1 MLKYFSKK
9 DNLSDVLDYMST
21 NVPKLVLLEYN
32 CLIDNRLLKR
42 DDDNDMYVITKLK
55 NFIKDTRTIEFKIFD
70 NKFNTK
76 EIEDGLKVNNLYEI
90 IITQEELGMNFY
102 EKYESVIQASNNI
115 WSIKLDDY
123 KKNNLLY
130 AYISEQYFQNIEIY
144 VLFSTLTDAVSF
156 LLVHS
161 VPDNVKIIVF
171 DIQTRYSP
179 LKDVILNLLKKK

>member
-9 DNLSDVLDYMST
+9 DNLSDVIDYMTSKI
-21 NVPKLVLLEYN
+21 PKIVLLEYN

-42 DDDNDMYVITKLK
+42 DDDNEVYVMQKIKD
-55 NFIKDTRTIEFKIFD
+55 FIKDPRTIEFKIFD
-70 NKFNTK
+70 NKFKVK

-90 IITQEELGMNFY
+90 IITQEELGLDFY
-102 EKYESVIQASNNI
+102 EKFESVIQPSYNI

-144 VLFSTLTDAVSF
+144 VLFSTLTDAISF
-156 LLVHS
+156 LLVHT
-161 VPDNVKIIVF
+161 VPENVKIIVF
-171 DIQTRYSP
+171 DIQTRYSS
-179 LKDVILNLLKKK
+179 LKEPILSILTKK

>member
-1 MLKYFSKK
+1 MLKYFSKR
-9 DNLSDVLDYMST
+9 DNLSDVIDYMST

-42 DDDNDMYVITKLK
+42 DDDNEIYIMDKLQ
-55 NFIKDTRTIEFKIFD
+55 NFINDPKTIEFKIFD
-70 NKFNTK
+70 NKFGVK

-90 IITQEELGMNFY
+90 IIKQEELGYNFY
-102 EKYESVIQASNNI
+102 EKYESVIEPSNNI

-144 VLFSTLTDAVSF
+144 VLFSTLTDAISF
-156 LLVHS
+156 LLVHV

-179 LKDVILNLLKKK
+179 LKDSILSLLSKK